1 MATLRRS
8 RGKSRAGRLFG
19 LDIVTMLMVIIV
31 AAVIVGLV
39 LYSISIFNRLFSL
52 KNSAEATLGQIGVAL
67 KKRLDLITQLVESV
81 RAYVKFERE
90 TLERIAK
97 LRSEM
102 FQPRIQDLQGVERES
117 RAVLNAVL
125 AVAESYP
132 DLKANQNFLQLQ
144 DELTHTEDKISY
156 SRQHFNDS
164 VLQFNNLIETFPG
177 NIFANMMGKKTREML
192 QIPEASREVPKVSF

>member
-1 MATLRRS
+1 M
-8 RGKSRAGRLFG
+8 FG

-39 LYSISIFNRLFSL
+39 LYSISVFNRLFSL

-132 DLKANQNFLQLQ
+132 DLKASTTVLNLMEAIKSVEDEIARQRYTYNNIVQEFNIMQ
-144 DELTHTEDKISY
+144 DTFP
-156 SRQHFNDS
+156 SRFVASAMNLRKLEY
-164 VLQFNNLIETFPG
+164 LQFEEDLEKRPSVQ
-177 NIFANMMGKKTREML
+177 L
-192 QIPEASREVPKVSF
+192 

>member
-1 MATLRRS
+1 MDLVTL
-8 RGKSRAGRLFG
+8 L
-19 LDIVTMLMVIIV
+19 IIIIV
-31 AAVIVGLV
+31 AVVVVGLI

-52 KNSAEATLGQIGVAL
+52 KNSGEATLGQIGVAL

-102 FQPRIQDLQGVERES
+102 FQPRTVDLREVERDS
-117 RAVLNAVL
+117 RVVLNAVL

-132 DLKANQNFLQLQ
+132 DLKASTTVLNLMEAIKSVEDEIARQRYTYNNIVQEFNIMQ
-144 DELTHTEDKISY
+144 DTFP
-156 SRQHFNDS
+156 SRFMARAMNLS
-164 VLQFNNLIETFPG
+164 KLEYLQFEEDLEKRPSVQ
-177 NIFANMMGKKTREML
+177 L
-192 QIPEASREVPKVSF
+192 

>member
-1 MATLRRS
+1 
-8 RGKSRAGRLFG
+8 
-19 LDIVTMLMVIIV
+19 MLTVIIV
-31 AAVIVGLV
+31 AVVIVGLV

-52 KNSAEATLGQIGVAL
+52 KNSSEATLGQIGVAL

-81 RAYVKFERE
+81 RAYVIERE

-132 DLKANQNFLQLQ
+132 DLKASSTVLNLMEAIKSVEDEIARQRYTYNNIVQEFNIMQ
-144 DELTHTEDKISY
+144 DTFP
-156 SRQHFNDS
+156 SRFIASGMNLRKLEY
-164 VLQFNNLIETFPG
+164 LQFEEGLEKRPSVQ
-177 NIFANMMGKKTREML
+177 L
-192 QIPEASREVPKVSF
+192 